1 MCSFY
6 LLSVSA
12 HSIGYT
18 HGYFMAN
25 FQPDIFNMFNTE
37 LLIPREGLY
46 LACVY
51 LRIIDSEF
59 KQFYFSNVNASIQIV

>member
-1 MCSFY
+1 
-6 LLSVSA
+6 
-12 HSIGYT
+12 
-18 HGYFMAN
+18 MAN

-46 LACVY
+46 LASVY
-51 LRIIDSEF
+51 LRIIDSAF

>member
-6 LLSVSA
+6 LLSL
-12 HSIGYT
+12 SINSVGYT
-18 HGYFMAN
+18 HDNFMAN

-46 LACVY
+46 LASVY
-51 LRIIDSEF
+51 LRIIDSAF